1 MDSFPLKLLRQLIRN
16 FGVSGYVHTNPEI
29 FLNRIPFYMNRPPA
43 YTKPVN
49 LDTESALFLNRERF
63 KALSTRI
70 RIKKYIRFT
79 NCPDSCGH
87 GLLRWC
93 YTGRF
98 ARTIF
103 AHHRVAMLEQCCN
116 HSKKCRNNVKMTPV
130 ALKFVLPFIVPC
142 NIIFSGR

>member
-63 KALSTRI
+63 KAPSTRI
-70 RIKKYIRFT
+70 RIKKYTVYKLSGFVWTSPLKVMLHGTIRKDDF
-79 NCPDSCGH
+79 
-87 GLLRWC
+87 LRI
-93 YTGRF
+93 TG
-98 ARTIF
+98 
-103 AHHRVAMLEQCCN
+103 
-116 HSKKCRNNVKMTPV
+116 
-130 ALKFVLPFIVPC
+130 
-142 NIIFSGR
+142 